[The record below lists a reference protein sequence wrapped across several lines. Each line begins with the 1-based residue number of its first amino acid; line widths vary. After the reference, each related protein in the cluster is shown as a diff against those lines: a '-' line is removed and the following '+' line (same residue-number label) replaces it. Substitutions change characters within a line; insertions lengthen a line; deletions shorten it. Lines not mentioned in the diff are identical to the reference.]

1 MSLVVFVDSPD
12 VVEERLAPFV
22 LIIMPLVII
31 EAEVV
36 LSRSADVWLRLP
48 ELEVY

>member
-12 VVEERLAPFV
+12 VVEVRLAPFV